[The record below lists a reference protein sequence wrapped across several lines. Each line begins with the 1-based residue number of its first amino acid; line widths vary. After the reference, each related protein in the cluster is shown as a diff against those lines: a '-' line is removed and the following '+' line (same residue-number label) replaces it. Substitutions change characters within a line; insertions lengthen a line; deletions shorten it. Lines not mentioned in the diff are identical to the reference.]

1 MISASN
7 QHKNIRIIFLFTL
20 CVYSALTFVA
30 DVSASANSVHEWLF
44 TAVNTTGIPA
54 DDFHVL
60 FNDAGGTVAN
70 IALVYPVDPVGI
82 AIPDATFDGIDV
94 AWSPPG
100 VAPGDLVALEFTT
113 DLPAIDVISA
123 QWTLGGVPIGEV
135 LPGDYHLTAIPEPL
149 TLALL
154 ALGGVPLIRRR
165 RIC

>member
-1 MISASN
+1 MTKCIP
-7 QHKNIRIIFLFTL
+7 LFTL
-20 CVYSALTFVA
+20 CLFVA
-30 DVSASANSVHEWLF
+30 LAFVAGVPVSANAVHEWNF
-44 TAVNTTGIPA
+44 IAVNTTGIPA

-60 FNDAGGTVAN
+60 FSGAGGTVAN

-100 VAPGDLVALEFTT
+100 VVPGDLVVLEFTT

>member
-1 MISASN
+1 MISAN
-7 QHKNIRIIFLFTL
+7 NRCKKIRILFRFTL
-20 CVYSALTFVA
+20 CVYSALTFIA
-30 DVSASANSVHEWLF
+30 DISASANSVHEWLF

-60 FNDAGGTVAN
+60 FSGADGTVAN
-70 IALVYPVDPVGI
+70 VALVYPVDPVGI
-82 AIPDATFDGIDV
+82 AIPDATFDGVDV
-94 AWSPPG
+94 VWSPPG
-100 VAPGDLVALEFTT
+100 VVPGDLVALEFTT

-154 ALGGVPLIRRR
+154 ALGGVPLIQRRR
-165 RIC
+165 RC